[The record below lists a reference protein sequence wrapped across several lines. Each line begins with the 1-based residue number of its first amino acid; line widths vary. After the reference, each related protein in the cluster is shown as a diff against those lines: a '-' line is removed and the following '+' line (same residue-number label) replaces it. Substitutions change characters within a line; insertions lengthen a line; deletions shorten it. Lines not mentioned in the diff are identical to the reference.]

1 MCVVHPTTKSIVSS
15 ARRKKYI
22 GILMIDADADADAL
36 MGVGVLVIAQKKSK
50 ETPRRQGAN

>member
-22 GILMIDADADADAL
+22 GILMIDADADAL
-36 MGVGVLVIAQKKSK
+36 MGVGVLVIAQEKSK